1 MFVTVNCYL
10 NQRIGAPDTAS
21 IIAGYLVPGS
31 KVEIKKIVAGTEIE
45 SNNIWYQTDEGYYW
59 SGGFAET
66 EFEFSQT
73 KIDSFPPFDQLEIL
87 GSAKNYFFDKIS
99 KSVEGFSGL
108 SVSNKLDKPKSA
120 SAFHFIVQVNAGSA
134 ALALSPY
141 PDGLKY
147 RGINIPVNFIA
158 SSHTHAS
165 FLGDKIK
172 REELN
177 DWGTCGFF
185 AKSVNSPDCYLV
197 TNYHVLCGDFIEK
210 KIFSITPENA
220 LNKKVVYGAEET
232 GVLAYAKLDFF
243 NDIALVKTT
252 SAKSNNDNKINKIGQ
267 ITGILPLMDIKK
279 ALSINDNPVVKL
291 YGAASQGVM
300 RGEIVSCSSSQPI
313 FYLDGLFRQPIYDLI
328 QATKLSTKG
337 DSGSAVVNGANE
349 LVGIL
354 VADDDQSSYIIPIER
369 ILSNFKIMMP

>member
-45 SNNIWYQTDEGYYW
+45 GNNIWYQSDEGFYW

-73 KIDSFPPFDQLEIL
+73 NISAFTPFDQLEIL
-87 GSAKNYFFDKIS
+87 GGAKNYFFDKIS

-108 SVSNKLDKPKSA
+108 SVSNKLDGSITT

-134 ALALSPY
+134 ALASSPF

-147 RGINIPVNFIA
+147 RGIIIPVNFM
-158 SSHTHAS
+158 SSSNTHAS

-172 REELN
+172 REDLT
-177 DWGTCGFF
+177 DWGSCGFF
-185 AKSVNSPDCYLV
+185 AKSVSSPDCYLV
-197 TNYHVLCGDFIEK
+197 TNYHVLCGDFIQK

-220 LNKKVVYGAEET
+220 MNKKVIYGAGET
-232 GVLAYAKLDFF
+232 GVLAYAKLDSF
-243 NDIALVKTT
+243 NDVALVKTT
-252 SAKSNNDNKINKIGQ
+252 AAKSTRDNNINKIGQ
-267 ITGILPLMDIKK
+267 ITGIMSLMDIKK
-279 ALSINDNPVVKL
+279 ALAINDNPVVKL

-300 RGEIVSCSSSQPI
+300 RGELVSYSSSQPV
-313 FYLDGLFRQPIYDLI
+313 FYQDGLFRQTIYDLI
-328 QATKLSTKG
+328 QTTKISTKG

-349 LVGIL
+349 LVGII

-369 ILSNFKIMMP
+369 ILSNFKMMMP